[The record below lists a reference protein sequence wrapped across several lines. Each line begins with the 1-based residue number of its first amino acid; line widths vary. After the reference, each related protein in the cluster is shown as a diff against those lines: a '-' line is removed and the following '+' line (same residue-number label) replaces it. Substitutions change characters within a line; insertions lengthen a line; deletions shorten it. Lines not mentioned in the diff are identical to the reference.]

1 MSKLSSDL
9 EANIVRIRTEQVVS
23 NKKLKEMIDQL
34 RQEVLDRHQT
44 NKDSSHTSMD
54 ANEVPSSSSS
64 DEVTTTL
71 PFVVS
76 GKKCTS
82 RSE

>member
-9 EANIVRIRTEQVVS
+9 EANIIRMRTEQVVS

-34 RQEVLDRHQT
+34 RQEVLDRHQN
-44 NKDSSHTSMD
+44 NKDSSHNSMD

-64 DEVTTTL
+64 DEVTTTF
-71 PFVVS
+71 PFLVS

-82 RSE
+82 KSE